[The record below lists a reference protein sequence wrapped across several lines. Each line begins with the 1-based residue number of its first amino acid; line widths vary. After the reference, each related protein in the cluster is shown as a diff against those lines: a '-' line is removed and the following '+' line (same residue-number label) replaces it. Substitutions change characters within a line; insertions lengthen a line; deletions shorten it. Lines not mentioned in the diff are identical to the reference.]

1 MGDGTEFELAG
12 TVLSRGIAIGC
23 LYVLD
28 SEDNLISEI
37 AISEGQIE
45 LEIERYRSALLQSR
59 HDIENLKI
67 KLENEGINEGA
78 LVLEAHVH
86 ITFDPLLNAKMEDE
100 IRKTSK
106 NAEFVFQNF
115 MQKYSNR
122 LKESLHPAFHERVE
136 DVRDITK
143 RVLEYLHK
151 SCKIPFEDLPVN
163 AVIVAHSMTPSK
175 AAEASCRTSCA
186 FVTNHG
192 GRMSHTAIIAR
203 AKGIPYVTHVDLNE
217 FLPRIKNKNIIVDGF
232 QGKIIF
238 NPKEKT
244 IERYLALQK
253 KFKLQFDRFQS
264 DNSAGV
270 KTKDGT
276 KVRLLANVEIIDDF
290 SELRHYHP
298 EGVGLFRTEYLVLR
312 KGSIPTEDEQYF
324 AYKKLC
330 LNMKDHP
337 VVIRVFDLGL
347 DKIVA
352 GFQGANNDFMS
363 KEGSRTLRF
372 LLNEQ
377 ELFISQVRAIL
388 KASLHADVRIL
399 LPMISTLS
407 ELRHAK
413 ELIALARQSLID
425 DGFTIKNVKL
435 GCMIELPCAAMI
447 SDKLAQECDFI
458 SIGTNDLIQYALA
471 IDRTSYSSS
480 SLFTS
485 THPGVLLLVKIIAE
499 HAHKI
504 GIPVCVCGEMASD
517 PRFVP
522 FLLGLGIDELSVSS
536 RFLPIIRKVV
546 QNITIAEAQSV
557 AKRVLDLSLADEIHK
572 ILIESVHKHIPQSI
586 LNHFI

>member
-1 MGDGTEFELAG
+1 MLEGEFELAG
-12 TVLSRGIAIGC
+12 TVLSRGIAIGSMF
-23 LYVLD
+23 VLD
-28 SEDNLISEI
+28 SEENLISEV

-45 LEIERYRSALLQSR
+45 LEIERYRNALLQSR
-59 HDIENLKI
+59 HDIEQLKV
-67 KLENEGINEGA
+67 KLENEGISEGA

-122 LKESLHPAFHERVE
+122 LKESLHPSFHERVE
-136 DVRDITK
+136 DVYDITK

-151 SCKIPFEDLPVN
+151 SCKLPFDNLPEN
-163 AVIVAHSMTPSK
+163 AIIVCHSMTPSK

-203 AKGIPYVTHVDLNE
+203 AKGIPYVTHVDVSQVFSKIVE
-217 FLPRIKNKNIIVDGF
+217 KVIIVDGF

-244 IERYLALQK
+244 IEQYNALQK

-264 DNSAGV
+264 DNSTGV
-270 KTKDGT
+270 KTRDGT
-276 KVRLLANVEIIDDF
+276 KVSLLANVEIIDDF
-290 SELRHYHP
+290 SELKSFHP
-298 EGVGLFRTEYLVLR
+298 EGVGLFRTEYLILR
-312 KGSIPTEDEQYF
+312 KGSIPSEDEQYF

-330 LNMKDHP
+330 LNMKDYP

-347 DKIVA
+347 DKVVH
-352 GFQGANNDFMS
+352 GFQALSSDIMT
-363 KEGSRTLRF
+363 KDGSRTLRF

-413 ELIALARQSLID
+413 ELIEIARTSLLD
-425 DGFTIKNVKL
+425 DGILIRNIKL

-447 SDKLAQECDFI
+447 SDQLAKECDFI

-471 IDRTSYSSS
+471 IDRTSYSAS
-480 SLFTS
+480 SLFTT
-485 THPGVLLLVKIIAE
+485 THPGVMRLVKIIAE
-499 HAHKI
+499 RGHNV

-522 FLLGLGIDELSVSS
+522 FLLGLGIKELSVSS

-546 QNITIAEAQSV
+546 QNITLSDAKEV
-557 AKRVLDLSLADEIHK
+557 AKKVLELSLADEIHE
-572 ILIESVHKHIPQSI
+572 ILVQSVQKYIPQSI
-586 LNHFI
+586 MNHFL